1 MLKSGCSCQLA
12 DHHEDRYSAHR
23 LTTLRNEEFL
33 TVVRWIQVLALN
45 QPGPDRG
52 GLAVVEVM
60 NGMIAPLQALFDFYG
75 DSTDSLSSKNL
86 CEIAID
92 PTKINQEK

>member
-1 MLKSGCSCQLA
+1 MLVGS
-12 DHHEDRYSAHR
+12 
-23 LTTLRNEEFL
+23 
-33 TVVRWIQVLALN
+33 
-45 QPGPDRG
+45 
-52 GLAVVEVM
+52 
-60 NGMIAPLQALFDFYG
+60 LFDFYG